1 MARKRNNRR
10 RSRGS
15 LSFLW
20 KPLGFLVAIVAMAAA
35 VTLFFRMDHITVT
48 GMQRYTEQEVLAAS
62 RLELGS
68 NLYLIN
74 KFEVRDRIFTQ
85 LPYVEEVRINR
96 RLPDTLAIE
105 VFECE
110 PTAAVEDGDG
120 VWLVSAHGK
129 LLERTDAAPAGCPL
143 ITGAPLV
150 EPAVSAQADFG
161 ADAAY
166 RAEVARTVLQ
176 EAQERGLRE
185 KVGSIDLSDDTA
197 LRMEYMGRFT
207 VRFPWTADV
216 RYKWESLATVVS
228 YLEAN
233 ETGTIDLMTEGKAS
247 FIPK

>member
-15 LSFLW
+15 LGFLW
-20 KPLGFLVAIVAMAAA
+20 KLLGFLVAIAAMAAA

-48 GMQRYTEQEVLAAS
+48 GAERYTEQEVLDAS
-62 RLELGS
+62 CLELGS

-96 RLPDTLAIE
+96 KLPDTLAIE
-105 VFECE
+105 VFECQSA
-110 PTAAVEDGDG
+110 AAVEDGG
-120 VWLVSAHGK
+120 GFWLVSARGK
-129 LLERTDAAPAGCPL
+129 LLERTDTPPVGCPL

-166 RAEVARTVLQ
+166 RAEVARSVLQ
-176 EAQERGLRE
+176 EADKRGVRE
-185 KVGSIDLSDDTA
+185 KVVSIDLSDDTA

-216 RYKWESLATVVS
+216 SYKWESLTTVVS